1 MRRLKK
7 MNEALCKMETVFN
20 SLVLMIVLAVI
31 SAQIVMRYV
40 FNRPLI
46 WSEELSRYLYVWI
59 AWIGCAYCV
68 GTKSHISVPIF
79 SERLPVGVRK
89 VLTGIGN
96 IIVIGFL
103 LYLIPY
109 SFSYALGQRAFA
121 ASTLPL
127 KRIWLYLPLPIG
139 IWLSV
144 IQLIIDTILFIAD
157 EGKGGNEE

>member
-121 ASTLPL
+121 CL
-127 KRIWLYLPLPIG
+127 LYT
-139 IWLSV
+139 SRCV
-144 IQLIIDTILFIAD
+144 
-157 EGKGGNEE
+157 